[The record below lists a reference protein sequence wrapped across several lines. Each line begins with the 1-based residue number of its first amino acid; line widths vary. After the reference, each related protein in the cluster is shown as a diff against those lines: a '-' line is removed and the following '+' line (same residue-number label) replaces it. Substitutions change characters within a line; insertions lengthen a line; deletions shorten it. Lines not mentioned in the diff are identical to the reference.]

1 MRRKFLIG
9 GMAILLAFSIGLVG
23 FFLVSEGRPDGLETV
38 LEGQGV
44 EETAPIWTAPLD
56 YGSDYIS
63 TLLMGMIGFSL
74 VLLVTLGYL
83 KFVAK
88 RKRQGTK

>member
-1 MRRKFLIG
+1 MQRKFLIG

-44 EETAPIWTAPLD
+44 EETVPIWTAPLD
-56 YGSDYIS
+56 YGSDYMS
-63 TLLMGMIGFSL
+63 TLLMGMIGFGL
-74 VLLVTLGYL
+74 VLLLTLGYL
-83 KFVAK
+83 RLASKK
-88 RKRQGTK
+88 RRGTK

>member
-1 MRRKFLIG
+1 MQRKFLIG
-9 GMAILLAFSIGLVG
+9 AMVILLAFSIGLVG

-56 YGSDYIS
+56 YGSDYLS
-63 TLLMGMIGFSL
+63 ALSMGIIGFGL
-74 VLLVTLGYL
+74 VLLVSFGYL
-83 KFVAK
+83 RIAAMKK
-88 RKRQGTK
+88 QQGTK